1 MPGEDK
7 LAFEREYKGY
17 KVRAFPGFDT
27 RGDARIEFTHPDG
40 RVLELSYPAYK
51 IYNIAAHFEDI
62 VDGEL
67 QGSDIGWRIAGSD
80 GLGGGVMPTERKSE
94 GN

>member
-1 MPGEDK
+1 M
-7 LAFEREYKGY
+7 LFEQEYKGY
-17 KVRAFPGFDT
+17 RVRAFHADSA
-27 RGDARIEFTHPDG
+27 DARIEFNHPDG
-40 RVLELSYPAYK
+40 RTLELSYPAYK